1 LWDAGAITAR
11 VLIVRG
17 ERDSQGRPEDVAWLE
32 GDLTNVTST
41 RTVTLPQA
49 THFVHLDRP
58 ERGRECLIDQVPR
71 SSDREAE

>member
-1 LWDAGAITAR
+1 MWDAGAITAQ
-11 VLIVRG
+11 VLMVRG
-17 ERDSQGRPEDVAWLE
+17 KRDSWSRPEDVAWLE
-32 GDLTNVTST
+32 GHLTNVASM